1 MSTAPVKS
9 ISGGGEIPDYA
20 AFCPAYWEGCF
31 SCPDF
36 LRDRVRFCRKWNR
49 TFNRVDAVEL
59 EVVEEEEK
67 FYPYPKKIMQKNTDR
82 NWWTYGRSGK

>member
-9 ISGGGEIPDYA
+9 ISSGGEIPDYA

-36 LRDRVRFCRKWNR
+36 LRDRVRFCRKWNLSL
-49 TFNRVDAVEL
+49 NGAVEL
-59 EVVEEEEK
+59 EIVDREEGASLSQ
-67 FYPYPKKIMQKNTDR
+67 KKPLKEDTGR